1 MCQAS
6 NTGCPIPTTSSG
18 VIDANCAQGSVPDR
32 YIDVREPS
40 DVQEALKFASRYN
53 RDRKGGIQ
61 VVIKN
66 TGHDYLG
73 RSAGPGAL
81 SLWMRNYQPPMTL
94 TENFIPEGCSA
105 AAGKVVTFGA
115 GQQFEGIYKFAEAN
129 KVTVVGGDGATVGAA
144 GGWVTAGGHGL
155 LSPVFGLGADNVQQF
170 KVVLP
175 DGTYVTANRCQNQD
189 VFFALR
195 GGGGGTF
202 GVIMEVSTRAHPQQT
217 LQVP

>member
-1 MCQAS
+1 
-6 NTGCPIPTTSSG
+6 
-18 VIDANCAQGSVPDR
+18 
-32 YIDVREPS
+32 
-40 DVQEALKFASRYN
+40 
-53 RDRKGGIQ
+53 
-61 VVIKN
+61 
-66 TGHDYLG
+66 
-73 RSAGPGAL
+73 
-81 SLWMRNYQPPMTL
+81 L